1 MGRESGDE
9 ANVYQLAVIH
19 RIMNVSYK
27 DALVYH
33 CISLQIGNE
42 REVMYFGSKSEK
54 ERDAWIETFR
64 IGMYRKPL

>member
-1 MGRESGDE
+1 MSH
-9 ANVYQLAVIH
+9 VKMHL
-19 RIMNVSYK
+19 
-27 DALVYH
+27 YH